1 MSSMFICSLLSIS
14 LFSESNNVVL
24 ESLCHLLQ
32 MIGKKSMNEI
42 TAMDT
47 SAKEIPPK
55 YVRLMLPFDEPHDLL
70 SQHMLVVKD
79 LSGEI
84 IQEPRRPYQVLCRA
98 FNAFIKE
105 DVFAVFLSTTSALSD
120 YSPDDECFWSL
131 CHGTEKVSLADLQAP
146 YVELPFDTFAR
157 VVEGKITL
165 ESVASCEQMV
175 KFGRPLY
182 VSFLGPCDYLTK

>member
-1 MSSMFICSLLSIS
+1 MFICLLLSIS

-24 ESLCHLLQ
+24 ESLRRLLQ

-42 TAMDT
+42 AMDT
-47 SAKEIPPK
+47 SAEGIPPK
-55 YVRLMLPFDEPHDLL
+55 YVCLMLPFDEPHDLL
-70 SQHMLVVKD
+70 SQHTLVVKD

-105 DVFAVFLSTTSALSD
+105 DVFTVFLSTTSALGD

-131 CHGTEKVSLADLQAP
+131 RHGTEKVSPADLQAP
-146 YVELPFDTFAR
+146 YVELPFDTFAK
-157 VVEGKITL
+157 GG
-165 ESVASCEQMV
+165 
-175 KFGRPLY
+175 GRQNHTGECC
-182 VSFLGPCDYLTK
+182 FM